1 MADAEQTGGGMM
13 MHSEARSTK
22 PSAATWP
29 LWYRFLNFALRNWH
43 PEPCTPPATTH
54 AEKPRIAA

>member
-1 MADAEQTGGGMM
+1 MT
-13 MHSEARSTK
+13 HSEARSSQ

-43 PEPCTPPATTH
+43 PEPCTPPVTTH